1 MVTKIIKCLLRKK
14 LNVIVEIYRQKV
26 VDFLDLT
33 VLNDIIYVNMA
44 LGTSFALYSD
54 NTFFT
59 LQPMYLFELGFSR
72 VRWSSF
78 LHFETYVWIANFIND
93 FYHWIIFVSRNL
105 NSQADAAV
113 IIAIGIIFFNS
124 EIRVIY
130 ISRGLIWIKFQTTSG
145 AAADFVS
152 RIFLTLMSLC
162 IHVKARYVYLA
173 GAIFMILSRFGLIKN
188 NFKILFL
195 QLINRLIIF
204 WINNSFLE
212 PIRFLRNGCHNGLY
226 GLF

>member
-1 MVTKIIKCLLRKK
+1 MVTKIIKCLLRNK

-93 FYHWIIFVSRNL
+93 FYLLYILKYICISKFEFTGRCSSYYSNRYYFFQFRNQ
-105 NSQADAAV
+105 SY
-113 IIAIGIIFFNS
+113 
-124 EIRVIY
+124 IY
-130 ISRGLIWIKFQTTSG
+130 FE
-145 AAADFVS
+145 
-152 RIFLTLMSLC
+152 RINM
-162 IHVKARYVYLA
+162 
-173 GAIFMILSRFGLIKN
+173 N
-188 NFKILFL
+188 
-195 QLINRLIIF
+195 
-204 WINNSFLE
+204 
-212 PIRFLRNGCHNGLY
+212 
-226 GLF
+226 